1 MPESSPPG
9 CSGKWVW
16 RVAAEPLT
24 VREFALPLCTVT
36 TVYLSVLAGL
46 HYRQALAK
54 EAGGA
59 THEHGNYW
67 GTLPSAW
74 DHPEPN
80 YLVSEVIGEFWSVL
94 TTIPIA
100 GTLLMYQ
107 GLKYSYGGKAL
118 RIYALTCIMYTLAFA
133 AHLTLQKM
141 IFSTT
146 VTSVMSNALLTFAQ
160 FSSVVH
166 RWLKSGMLRGAI
178 VFCAEVALIST
189 VATLP
194 YKIANGG
201 VWTLFAVQS
210 PGVFLATGIAG
221 VLLHSAK
228 TTQEQQTYRTV
239 FGAGCLLSTAMVLS
253 LVECL
258 TGFEYGFLLQ
268 LWGFPWL
275 HICIHVFE
283 QVGIYFFGVGTAAL
297 QELLFEEECREGAE
311 VRHVL
316 GLPYLYCP
324 YPRDCAGEGPAL
336 VAVPAAK
343 ATNGHAKDANGHAT
357 KPSVDAITTPMPP
370 AEVKGQ
376 LAQKRSRIASP
387 GPPLRKDP

>member
-9 CSGKWVW
+9 KWVW
-16 RVAAEPLT
+16 RAAATPLT
-24 VREFALPLCTVT
+24 VREFVLPLCTVI
-36 TVYLSVLAGL
+36 TVYSSVLVGL
-46 HYRQALAK
+46 HFRQTLAK
-54 EAGGA
+54 EAGTA
-59 THEHGNYW
+59 THQPGNYW

-118 RIYALTCIMYTLAFA
+118 RIYALTCIMYTLAFS
-133 AHLTLQKM
+133 AHLTLQKLV
-141 IFSTT
+141 FSTT

-166 RWLKSGMLRGAI
+166 RWLKSGMLRATI

-194 YKIANGG
+194 YRIANGG

-210 PGVFLATGIAG
+210 PGVFLAAGIAG
-221 VLLHSAK
+221 LLLRSSK
-228 TTQEQQTYRTV
+228 TTEEQQTYRTV

-258 TGFEYGFLLQ
+258 TGFEYGFMLS

-275 HICIHVFE
+275 HIAIHIFE
-283 QVGIYFFGVGTAAL
+283 QVGIYYFGVGTAAL
-297 QELLFEEECREGAE
+297 QELLFEEEVREGAE
-311 VRHVL
+311 VRYVL
-316 GLPYLYCP
+316 GFPYLYCP
-324 YPRDCAGEGPAL
+324 HPRELAGPGPSL
-336 VAVPAAK
+336 VALPTTKV
-343 ATNGHAKDANGHAT
+343 TNGNAKDTHG
-357 KPSVDAITTPMPP
+357 DAIKHSADAATSPMPA
-370 AEVKGQ
+370 AEVKKPLG
-376 LAQKRSRIASP
+376 QKRSRIASP
-387 GPPLRKDP
+387 GPPVVRKGA